1 MRRSEKM
8 GVIPIEETHDPRPTG
23 KLIALRWKH
32 EHLRVMLLGAI
43 LVFAIIIMF
52 MSLLQKAASK
62 NITIIDNGV
71 SSVLVT
77 QSSNVS
83 GFFEEQGIHVGAY
96 DRLSMLP
103 TDSLIEGGRIVIDRA
118 VGVTVKADVKQA
130 FTYTTEDTVG
140 GVISSLNIALSA
152 EDRIT
157 PALNSSLKEGMTVSV
172 VRVRKEVTETKYP
185 ISFTVVQQKN
195 ADLEAGKQK
204 IVATGKSGLVV
215 FKTQRVYED
224 GKLVNQTIVEKTIAQ
239 PAVQQVVAI
248 GTKKKPEVVTL
259 AYKGPPTSAE
269 AKIVKLNGQSVKVKR
284 MLSNVTLTA
293 YSADFASTGKSKG
306 DSEFGVTSSGT
317 VVEEG
322 RTIAV
327 DPRVI
332 PIGWWVY
339 IEGIGFRRAEDT
351 GSAVKG
357 KKIDVYYDSEKFA
370 NNFGLKRGYTVYV
383 IGPVKP
389 TAD

>member
-1 MRRSEKM
+1 M
-8 GVIPIEETHDPRPTG
+8 GVIPVEETHDPRPTG

-32 EHLRVMLLGAI
+32 EHLRVILLGAI
-43 LVFAIIIMF
+43 LVFAITIMF

-77 QSSNVS
+77 QTSNVT
-83 GFFEEQGIHVGAY
+83 GFLEEQGIHVGPY

-103 TDSLIEGGRIVIDRA
+103 SDSLDEGSRIVIDRA
-118 VGVTVKADVKQA
+118 VGVTVKADGKQA
-130 FTYTTEDTVG
+130 VTYTTEHTVG
-140 GVISSLNIALSA
+140 GVISSLKLSLSGD
-152 EDRIT
+152 DRIS
-157 PALNSSLKEGMTVSV
+157 PALNSPLKEGMTVEV

-185 ISFTVVQQKN
+185 IAFTVVQQKSK
-195 ADLEAGKQK
+195 DLESGKQK
-204 IVATGKSGLVV
+204 VVTTGKNGLVV
-215 FKTQRVYED
+215 FKTERVFEN
-224 GKLVNQTIVEKTIAQ
+224 GKLVSQEMVEKTVAQ

-248 GTKKKPEVVTL
+248 GTKKKPEIVTL
-259 AYKGPPTSAE
+259 SYKGPPSSAE
-269 AKIVKLNGQSVKVKR
+269 AKVVKLNGQSVKVKR
-284 MLSNVTLTA
+284 MLNNVTLTA
-293 YSADFASTGKSKG
+293 YSAGFASTGKSKG
-306 DSEFGVTSSGT
+306 DSGFGVTSSGAT
-317 VVEEG
+317 VREG

-357 KKIDVYYDSEKFA
+357 KKIDVYYDSEKHA

-389 TAD
+389 SAD

>member
-1 MRRSEKM
+1 M
-8 GVIPIEETHDPRPTG
+8 GVIPVEETHDPRPTG
-23 KLIALRWKH
+23 KLFALRWKH
-32 EHLRVMLLGAI
+32 EHLRVILLGAI
-43 LVFAIIIMF
+43 LVFAITIMF

-77 QSSNVS
+77 QTSNVTR
-83 GFFEEQGIHVGAY
+83 FFEEQGIHVGPY
-96 DRLSMLP
+96 DHLSMQP
-103 TDSLIEGGRIVIDRA
+103 TDSLVEGSRIIIDRA
-118 VGVTVKADVKQA
+118 VGVTVKADGKQA
-130 FTYTTEDTVG
+130 VTYTTEHTVE
-140 GVISSLNIALSA
+140 GVISSLNIALTA

-172 VRVRKEVTETKYP
+172 VRVRKEVKETKYP
-185 ISFTVVQQKN
+185 IAFKVVQQKN
-195 ADLEAGKQK
+195 ADMELGKQK
-204 IVATGKSGLVV
+204 IVTTGKNGLVV

-224 GKLVNQTIVEKTIAQ
+224 GKLVSQAMVEKTVAR

-248 GTKKKPEVVTL
+248 GTKKKSEVVTL
-259 AYKGPPTSAE
+259 TYKGPPSSAE
-269 AKIVKLNGQSVKVKR
+269 AKLVKLNGQSVKVKR
-284 MLSNVTLTA
+284 LLSNVILTA
-293 YSADFASTGKSKG
+293 YSAGLASTGKSKG
-306 DSEFGVTSSGT
+306 DTDFGVTSSGT
-317 VVEEG
+317 VVHEG

-327 DPRVI
+327 DPRII

-357 KKIDVYYDSEKFA
+357 KKIDVYYDSEKHA

-389 TAD
+389 SAD